1 MLCGLPHPKQGK
13 AWNRGKSQAMQ
24 EPLDN
29 KNLKNAPERHDGLN
43 YEPQSSAPCIAPSKF
58 SPDLVYDLRLAS
70 DCSDSFY
77 ADVSQ
82 FSDQLLNEI
91 DLRAGQAVFTYG
103 HYAQSELK
111 EPPRSLGEYSI
122 EFLTLGMALKLY
134 AGAACTTPGWVVRGV
149 SWTFPVAPTKGAHE
163 ACGRLPARVDDPA
176 FLLPNIRRKAAG
188 PISADQL
195 PRLVEWLEATGE
207 FEQEIARLSH
217 WNSYL
222 GTPPQSEAGECIE
235 SAISLFDWFQQEA
248 DRALGAYTQR
258 VPKFL
263 SGEYAARPCREDQIF
278 CGKLPVEYHLN
289 MVAAEI
295 MNRGLRPEFESKMER
310 VVLVPGCM
318 RGPYETFCRAPATG
332 TDMQCAGCSPGC
344 KVNRITRLMRSL
356 GAEVY
361 LIQHSSGFSR
371 WLERWLRSP
380 EVSVIAVACMLN
392 ILPGGYEMRAR
403 RIASQCVP
411 LDYPG
416 CQRHWHEEGIATSLN
431 EDRLV

>member
-1 MLCGLPHPKQGK
+1 MLCGLPHPKQDK

-70 DCSDSFY
+70 DCSDGFY

-207 FEQEIARLSH
+207 FEQEIARLNH

-222 GTPPQSEAGECIE
+222 GTLSQSEAGECIE

-318 RGPYETFCRAPATG
+318 RGPYDTFCRAPATG
-332 TDMQCAGCSPGC
+332 TDMQCAGSSPG
-344 KVNRITRLMRSL
+344 
-356 GAEVY
+356 
-361 LIQHSSGFSR
+361 
-371 WLERWLRSP
+371 
-380 EVSVIAVACMLN
+380 
-392 ILPGGYEMRAR
+392 
-403 RIASQCVP
+403 
-411 LDYPG
+411 
-416 CQRHWHEEGIATSLN
+416 
-431 EDRLV
+431 